1 MDYDFPSLYESTQ
14 AWAESAKQAGWL
26 SNSHIKKLDA
36 IDVRDP
42 SNLFSDTEKRPLIVA
57 FFGGTGVGKS
67 TLLNRL
73 AEQEIANTGVERP
86 TSKEVSMYLHQSIQ
100 IDRLPKDFP
109 VDKVRTALHK
119 NDELKDILWIDMP
132 DIDST
137 ESNNRNIVLEWLP
150 HIDVLLYVVSPERYQ
165 DEKGWRLLLS
175 QSASHAWLFIMNQ
188 WDKGDDRQIDA
199 FAAQLSN
206 AGFETP
212 IILRTDC
219 RMNQTDKS
227 QDDFEQLKQTLASL
241 ANQNVID
248 QLEHRGMRLRFD
260 QIRTVI
266 GEFMALLSSDSKANS
281 FDLWDAIWRKSSP
294 TILEGMQW
302 PIKQLAQTYST
313 RTQSLLS
320 KLKKSAEIEEQK
332 ESESKTRALLWDD
345 WAQTRFN
352 DAIDQLI
359 VEVGNKEL
367 PVTPFKSGML
377 AVRNAA
383 EKILHGQTELSLRQA
398 LANPGNI
405 VQRFFLK
412 LTGICAALLPLLAI
426 SWAAFEI
433 YEGYYISST
442 GLGGNYLGSNFAI
455 HSLLLISI
463 SWLLP
468 WFIHRKLKPSAES
481 VAFKALNVGTETGL
495 EQIKL
500 KIDENLRKILD
511 QQADYHQQGQLL
523 LEKCELPVYSGTI
536 TDNQT
541 LKRLLA
547 DTPSAAS

>member
-1 MDYDFPSLYESTQ
+1 M
-14 AWAESAKQAGWL
+14 ESAKQSGWL
-26 SNSHIKKLDA
+26 SARHIKKLEA
-36 IDVRDP
+36 IDIRDP
-42 SNLFSDTEKRPLIVA
+42 SNLFNDIEKRPLIVA

-67 TLLNRL
+67 TLLNRI
-73 AEQEIANTGVERP
+73 AEQEIAVTGVERP
-86 TSKEVSMYLHQSIQ
+86 TSKEVSIYLHHSVR
-100 IDRLPKDFP
+100 IDRLPRDFP
-109 VDKVRTALHK
+109 IDKVRTAQHQ

-137 ESNNRNIVLEWLP
+137 ESNNLNIVLEWLP
-150 HIDVLLYVVSPERYQ
+150 HVDILLYVVSPERYQ
-165 DEKGWRLLLS
+165 DEKGWRLLIS
-175 QSASHAWLFIMNQ
+175 QGASHAWLFIMNQ
-188 WDKGDDRQIDA
+188 WDKGDDRQVDA
-199 FAAQLSN
+199 FAAQLSK

-219 RMNQTDKS
+219 RTNPPETGH
-227 QDDFEQLKQTLASL
+227 DDFEQLKQTMASL

-260 QIRTVI
+260 QLRNVI
-266 GEFMALLSSDSKANS
+266 GNCMASLRSDNVANLYA
-281 FDLWDAIWRKSSP
+281 LWDENWKQTSA

-320 KLKKSAEIEEQK
+320 LLKKSAETEEQNAP
-332 ESESKTRALLWDD
+332 EPRTHTLLWDD

-352 DAIDQLI
+352 DAIDQFI
-359 VEVGNKEL
+359 VDIGNSEV
-367 PVTPFKSGML
+367 PVTPFRSAMQP
-377 AVRNAA
+377 VHNIA
-383 EKILHGQTELSLRQA
+383 EKILHAQTELSLRQA

-405 VQRFFLK
+405 VQKFFLK

-433 YEGYYISST
+433 YEGYYMSST

-481 VAFKALNVGTETGL
+481 VAFKALNAGSIAGL
-495 EQIKL
+495 EQVKL
-500 KIDENLRKILD
+500 KIDEILGQILD
-511 QQADYHQQGQLL
+511 QQADYHQQGQKLIG
-523 LEKCELPVYSGTI
+523 ECELPGFSGAAP
-536 TDNQT
+536 DNQT
-541 LKRLLA
+541 LKRILA
-547 DTPSAAS
+547 NIPPVTS